1 MKPYSIKEQ
10 FAFHFKENIYR
21 YVIIFAVC
29 ILAIA
34 VGIYLAISGFSYSSL
49 LTSADKNLFGY
60 ISGTAEYGSIFW
72 SRFLSLL
79 LCLVLIFCFNI
90 VRETAF
96 LNYIYLAYQMCLV
109 VLSSSAII
117 SLYGLSGILNVIFF
131 VVPINFVNFALLSY
145 VSVISMA
152 RATYA
157 KKYRVGFVSS
167 FRECSYLKRFLISF
181 LVFFVFCA
189 LYSFVLPLILKSF
202 VVVNY

>member
-1 MKPYSIKEQ
+1 MNPYSVKEQ
-10 FAFHFKENIYR
+10 FCFHFKDNLYR
-21 YVIIFAVC
+21 YIIIFASC
-29 ILAIA
+29 ILAVA
-34 VGIYLAISGFSYSSL
+34 VGIYLAVCGFSYSSL

-96 LNYIYLAYQMCLV
+96 LNYAYLAYQMCLV

-131 VVPINFVNFALLSY
+131 VAPINIINFLILSF
-145 VSVISMA
+145 VSVVSME
-152 RATYA
+152 RASYA
-157 KKYRVGFVSS
+157 KKFRVGFFAS
-167 FRECSYLKRFLISF
+167 FKECSYWKKFL
-181 LVFFVFCA
+181 LCFVIIFILCA
-189 LYSFVLPLILKSF
+189 IYSFVLPLLLKSF
-202 VVVNY
+202 VIVNY